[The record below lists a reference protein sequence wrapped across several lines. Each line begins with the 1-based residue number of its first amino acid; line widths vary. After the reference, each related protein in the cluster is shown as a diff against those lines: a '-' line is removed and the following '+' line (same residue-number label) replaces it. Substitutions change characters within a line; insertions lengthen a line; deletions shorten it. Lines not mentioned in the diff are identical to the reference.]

1 MNFKLLSAA
10 AIMAAFLIP
19 GPGLAAANA
28 PASAVRAVPAPGLW
42 IERGRAGDGASA
54 LIGVLRRA
62 QLDGLDSG
70 PALAARADAL
80 LQRAASGDAG
90 AAAEAEQL
98 LSTAWVRYVQA
109 LERPVPGVEY
119 ADGWAKPRQQTAE
132 QILAKAKSAR
142 SLAAHVAEVSTVNPV
157 YARLRDSAWNAR
169 QLGSGLPDARVL
181 ASLERVRHAPKTSR
195 YVLVDAASAKLWMVE
210 GNRIVDE
217 MPVITGQA
225 GKRTPMI
232 ASTLYYATLNP
243 YWNVPQDM
251 VREMIAPRVID
262 QGITYL
268 TTREY
273 EVLETSGGDAVALDP
288 ASVDWRAV
296 AAGAQKVKLRRK
308 PGEWNSMGRMKFG
321 FANSSDIFLHDTPE
335 KALFAKEE
343 RNLSAGCIRLSDAP
357 RFARWLLQGQSAAA
371 SGEAEQHVAL
381 PGPVPVYITY
391 MTAHATAGGELAFVD
406 DVYGMDRNRGTAVA
420 GLR

>member
-1 MNFKLLSAA
+1 MRLHLLPAA
-10 AIMAAFLIP
+10 AI
-19 GPGLAAANA
+19 
-28 PASAVRAVPAPGLW
+28 ASAILVPAPGFAAAYAPAPAVRAIAASGLW
-42 IERGRAGDGASA
+42 VDRGRASQGASA
-54 LIGVLRRA
+54 LLGVLRRA

-80 LQRAASGDAG
+80 LQRASTGDAR

-119 ADGWAKPRQQTAE
+119 ADGWARPRQHSAA
-132 QILAKAKSAR
+132 QILARAKAAR
-142 SLAAHVAEVSTVNPV
+142 SLARHVAEVSTVNPV
-157 YARLRDSAWNAR
+157 YARLRESAWNAR
-169 QLGSGLPDARVL
+169 QLGTGLPDERVL
-181 ASLERVRHAPKTSR
+181 ASLERVRHSPKTSR
-195 YVLVDAASAKLWMVE
+195 YVLVDAASSSLWMIE
-210 GNRIVDE
+210 SGRIVDQ
-217 MPVITGQA
+217 MAVITGQA

-251 VREMIAPRVID
+251 VRDMIAPRVIE
-262 QGITYL
+262 QGTGYL

-273 EVLETSGGDAVALDP
+273 EVFETAGKDAVAVDP
-288 ASVDWRAV
+288 ASIDWRAV
-296 AAGAQKVKLRRK
+296 ADGRQKVKLRRK

-321 FANSSDIFLHDTPE
+321 FANASDIFLHDTPD
-335 KALFAKEE
+335 KTLFAKED
-343 RNLSAGCIRLSDAP
+343 RNLSAGCVRLSDAP
-357 RFARWLLQGQSAAA
+357 RFARWLFQGQPAAA
-371 SGEAEQHVAL
+371 SGEPEQHVAL

-391 MTAHATAGGELAFVD
+391 LTAHATNGGEIAFVD
-406 DVYGMDRNRGTAVA
+406 DVYGLDDVRGTAVA